1 MTNPKNITT
10 AMFKAINNL
19 TKPMQIKVLKKLGI
33 YVPKDAPGRTAKEAG
48 ITVGKIRVA
57 AKEASDQWKG
67 AVKGVGT
74 SAAIVAG
81 YSASDFI
88 NDLLGIKTMGDGN
101 LKTPEAKAD
110 VIKKPVSKPS
120 KKSTVKTPPSKPK
133 TYKTIDGK
141 VLTEQQ
147 YLKYLDEKQDIT
159 AKNKKILKKITGNK
173 GMLVNNK
180 KRFGNM
186 DYRKGGMVIK

>member
-1 MTNPKNITT
+1 MGKI
-10 AMFKAINNL
+10 KAVVSLADAVAQL
-19 TKPMQIKVLKKLGI
+19 TGRQVKKLAEKLGLD
-33 YVPKDAPGRTAKEAG
+33 PKRNLSENRLRTAVADEGQKYIKQKNKDSDRLVGATTLAAG
-48 ITVGKIRVA
+48 VSTAYSVGQFFR
-57 AKEASDQWKG
+57 DM
-67 AVKGVGT
+67 
-74 SAAIVAG
+74 
-81 YSASDFI
+81 
-88 NDLLGIKTMGDGN
+88 LGIKTMGDAT
-101 LKTPEAKAD
+101 LKTPKAKAD

-133 TYKTIDGK
+133 IYKTIDGK

-147 YLKYLDEKQDIT
+147 YLEYLDEGQDIT
-159 AKNKKILKKITGNK
+159 AKNKTILEKVTGNKGNK

>member
-1 MTNPKNITT
+1 MGQIKALVSLADAVAQLTGKQIKKLAYKLGMENDILKNMSPNQIKTAVLDESQKYLRNKRKIENRIVGTT
-10 AMFKAINNL
+10 ALA
-19 TKPMQIKVLKKLGI
+19 GA
-33 YVPKDAPGRTAKEAG
+33 APAAYS
-48 ITVGKIRVA
+48 VGQFIR
-57 AKEASDQWKG
+57 DM
-67 AVKGVGT
+67 
-74 SAAIVAG
+74 
-81 YSASDFI
+81 
-88 NDLLGIKTMGDGN
+88 LGIKTMGDGN
-101 LKTPEAKAD
+101 LKTPKAKAD

-147 YLKYLDEKQDIT
+147 YLKYLDEGQDIT
-159 AKNKKILKKITGNK
+159 AKNKTILKEVTGNK